1 MSFPPLLFSEE
12 EETDFAS
19 TSANE
24 REVANVERIAVIEDT
39 DLESIFAAEE
49 ETSNLDE
56 TSANEEE
63 AIIMATTATATG
75 SVETAPVQSAALMPG
90 VASTSSTLLSGVVN
104 QPTSAGVA
112 RVQQDRAERNYG
124 RSWSLAASSAAVS
137 RWVDAESLI
146 AILYEIQR
154 MNFSVAAQRAL
165 MFTKLDGIKP
175 VAVGF
180 FGKTRRFPDD
190 KIYVNMNEST
200 VARYLQQLYSGLS
213 YKEFDRV
220 ADNNAGR
227 GGASG
232 SEKQQSRV
240 DSQSGRVTNESNDS
254 HMGYMNAVT
263 QLASKVASG
272 ELSYDRRKFER
283 EFNLIWE
290 LWVGGK

>member
-1 MSFPPLLFSEE
+1 MVH
-12 EETDFAS
+12 T
-19 TSANE
+19 
-24 REVANVERIAVIEDT
+24 AVVEDT
-39 DLESIFAAEE
+39 DLESFSAAED

-63 AIIMATTATATG
+63 VIIMTTTATATG
-75 SVETAPVQSAALMPG
+75 SAETAPVQVAALMPG
-90 VASTSSTLLSGVVN
+90 MASTSSALLPGVIN
-104 QPTSAGVA
+104 QPALAGIA
-112 RVQQDRAERNYG
+112 RLQQDRAERNYG

-146 AILYEIQR
+146 AVLYEIQR
-154 MNFSVAAQRAL
+154 MNFSITAQRTL

-175 VAVGF
+175 VTLGF

-227 GGASG
+227 GGTSG
-232 SEKQQSRV
+232 GEKQQSRV
-240 DSQSGRVTNESNDS
+240 DSQTGRVTNECNDS

-263 QLASKVASG
+263 QLAS
-272 ELSYDRRKFER
+272 
-283 EFNLIWE
+283 
-290 LWVGGK
+290 